1 MQINRLTARKVE
13 TLKTGFH
20 SDGQGLY
27 LRVRDSG
34 SRSWVF
40 RYTRVGRTQ
49 EIGVGPS
56 HSRSLKDARRVS
68 HEMRALIEQ
77 GLDPRLVI
85 KPAETEQAKETFK
98 TCAEALIASKTP
110 GWRNKKHA
118 QQWANTLR
126 DYAFP
131 VVGELNPSE
140 VTLSHIKSIL
150 DPIWLTKTETATR
163 VRQGIEAVLDW
174 AYVHGLRSSD
184 NPARWRGILDK
195 IYPAPNQ
202 IKQVRHHPA
211 CHYSE
216 APNVVAQLR
225 PDLLRVA
232 SQPDISSLI
241 TKMPYGS
248 ASQISASFSVV
259 ESFVSQADSVFSN
272 RSTWCLVAS

>member
-1 MQINRLTARKVE
+1 MGKYAQRLCLSR
-13 TLKTGFH
+13 H
-20 SDGQGLY
+20 RGL
-27 LRVRDSG
+27 
-34 SRSWVF
+34 
-40 RYTRVGRTQ
+40 
-49 EIGVGPS
+49 
-56 HSRSLKDARRVS
+56 H
-68 HEMRALIEQ
+68 
-77 GLDPRLVI
+77 
-85 KPAETEQAKETFK
+85 
-98 TCAEALIASKTP
+98 
-110 GWRNKKHA
+110 
-118 QQWANTLR
+118 
-126 DYAFP
+126 
-131 VVGELNPSE
+131 PSE
-140 VTLSHIKSIL
+140 VTLSNIKSIL
-150 DPIWLTKTETATR
+150 NPIWKTKTETATR
-163 VRQGIEAVLDW
+163 VRQRIEAVLDW

-241 TKMPYGS
+241 TKMPYGL